1 LLLIDPLFLTV
12 SISSTG
18 SSLDK
23 SIETESTGKTNINID
38 NTKEDKSIEN
48 KVISTSQIQNK
59 VFKIYLYTLYNV
71 LYNFFSNVC
80 YK

>member
-1 LLLIDPLFLTV
+1 MLLIDPLFLTV

-38 NTKEDKSIEN
+38 NT
-48 KVISTSQIQNK
+48 SQIQNK